1 MGLSLTLRNTYSDPA
16 LFATKL
22 HLFHRP
28 FSPLPNATSL
38 SPIIFQTPMSQA
50 TTTSATTT
58 AATTKAKMCV
68 STMEMSPTSPM
79 AAKTAERTFRVNF
92 NTIEIQE
99 YPIIAGDNPSV
110 STGVPLTI
118 DWTPLGKNAYDFE
131 EYEQAVE
138 GVRRTC
144 RAEIRIPAS
153 RRMEVL
159 RQLGVSRGE
168 IQDIVKE
175 VNMARKQRQRTNEL
189 LGLAPAQFAL
199 ERFSRAV
206 KNVTVNRSL
215 KKSEKTLLETCVSPI
230 VNRTDSPSVLKKLK
244 TIDDDESNTLT
255 EASEM
260 SLNIR
265 SVA

>member
-1 MGLSLTLRNTYSDPA
+1 
-16 LFATKL
+16 
-22 HLFHRP
+22 
-28 FSPLPNATSL
+28 
-38 SPIIFQTPMSQA
+38 MSQA
-50 TTTSATTT
+50 TTTTTTT
-58 AATTKAKMCV
+58 ANTTEAKMCV
-68 STMEMSPTSPM
+68 STMEMNSTSPM
-79 AAKTAERTFRVNF
+79 AAETAERTFRVNF

-168 IQDIVKE
+168 IQEAVKE
-175 VNMARKQRQRTNEL
+175 VNLARKQRQRTNEL
-189 LGLAPAQFAL
+189 LGLAPAQFAI

-206 KNVTVNRSL
+206 KNATVNRSL
-215 KKSEKTLLETCVSPI
+215 KKSEKTMLETFVSPI
-230 VNRTDSPSVLKKLK
+230 ANRTDSPSVLKKLR
-244 TIDDDESNTLT
+244 TMDDDEDESNTLT
-255 EASEM
+255 ETSEMASEM